1 MDRWKLFQTRE
12 TAGRQRVGGRP
23 LGAARWAAV
32 PAVPARQ
39 FLASLCPEEV
49 APARL

>member
-32 PAVPARQ
+32 PAGQ